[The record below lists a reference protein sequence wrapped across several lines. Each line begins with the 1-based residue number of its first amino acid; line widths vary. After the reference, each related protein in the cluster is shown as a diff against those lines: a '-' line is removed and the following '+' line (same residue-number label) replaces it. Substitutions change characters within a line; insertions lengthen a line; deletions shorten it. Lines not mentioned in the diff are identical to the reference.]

1 MGTATGGDGYSFG
14 RWRLLPEA
22 RRLLADGEPVALG
35 SRAFD
40 VLLALVEARGEL
52 VTKDALLHRVWPCT
66 IVEENNLQVQ
76 ISALR
81 RTLGADAARCIATIP
96 GRGYRFTAEVRAA
109 APAAALPAASPPAAT
124 PLGRRPMVIVLPFE
138 NIGGAPEEGYFSAGL
153 TADLVTDLTRFE
165 SLHVVAPRRGTDIS
179 GAPLAIRPEQAEE
192 SAAAAA
198 ARYLVCGAVRR
209 SGGRIR
215 VTARLEEVGS
225 GVHLW
230 AERFDRPLDDLFA
243 VQEELADRIA
253 ARLAGQLDHE
263 GMRRVRRRPPASL
276 DAYDLCLRGR
286 DLHGRA
292 TEADTLSAREM
303 FDRAIALDPGYAPAH
318 AWQALTVQRGFT
330 LWWGEPRGEAALPP
344 ALAHAERAMA
354 IEPGSP
360 LCAVALA
367 YIQVLCGRFDEG
379 LEIGRAALL
388 ANPSSLEGRFYWSEV
403 LIYAAEDPEQT
414 VREIRAALALDPFH
428 PPAARAQL
436 GRALLVAG
444 RPEEAL
450 AELRQCAARVREYA
464 PFYSNLVVAAFET
477 GRMEEARAAVR
488 EVRRLRPGWT
498 LRDMAGR
505 WYFRDPA
512 VSERWRVAYRAAG
525 LPE

>member
-1 MGTATGGDGYSFG
+1 M
-14 RWRLLPEA
+14 
-22 RRLLADGEPVALG
+22 
-35 SRAFD
+35 
-40 VLLALVEARGEL
+40 LLALVEARGEL

-81 RTLGADAARCIATIP
+81 RTLGADAARFIATIP

-109 APAAALPAASPPAAT
+109 AGAAALRAGPQPAAA

-165 SLHVVAPRRGTDIS
+165 SLHVVAPRRGTDLS
-179 GAPLAIRPEQAEE
+179 GAPLAIRPEQPEE
-192 SAAAAA
+192 SAAAA

-263 GMRRVRRRPPASL
+263 GMRQVRRRPPASL